1 MEALYLL
8 CHHFIIDELPDQ
20 ESGTLTDLLV
30 EPGHRYSMAGLLER
44 PHPRLG
50 MQVIRVHQRTVDVQ
64 NDYSRHEKLPSWL
77 RIRLMEHSK
86 VSQTDPGPK
95 DLEGYTALLEG
106 AAIVGRPER
115 RIFRLAGKDP
125 MGMLNA
131 ILTNDVPAQGDRG
144 VYAML
149 LDRKGRVQTD
159 LRVVRVE
166 DEVLVNTEPEGAGA
180 AEEILGRYAPFSR
193 VKLEELP
200 DWKVLGLYGPRATGL
215 LGELDL
221 AEHQTV
227 RTEVG
232 GVSVF
237 VVGVAVPVDGYDL
250 IGPADSLGTVRE
262 HLTRAGATP
271 ASTDA
276 YETARIAAGI
286 PRFGADVTP
295 DNFPGESVN
304 ALERAVS
311 FGKGCYPGQE
321 TVARMHYR
329 GSPNKKLYRFELEP
343 GSMEPPEAGDEILQ
357 GEKKLVRPISSAN
370 VVGWLTS
377 VAPPQVDGKVYA
389 LGYLARKADLQ
400 APMRAEDVKVLAS
413 KPA

>member
-1 MEALYLL
+1 
-8 CHHFIIDELPDQ
+8 
-20 ESGTLTDLLV
+20 
-30 EPGHRYSMAGLLER
+30 
-44 PHPRLG
+44 
-50 MQVIRVHQRTVDVQ
+50 
-64 NDYSRHEKLPSWL
+64 
-77 RIRLMEHSK
+77 MEHSK

-343 GSMEPPEAGDEILQ
+343 GSIEPPEPDDEILQ
-357 GEKKLVRPISSAN
+357 EGKKPLGVIPSVD

-377 VAPPQVDGKVYA
+377 VAPFPVDGRIYA
-389 LGYLARKADLQ
+389 LGYLTRKADLE
-400 APMRAEDVKVLAS
+400 APMSAEEAKILTVT
-413 KPA
+413 PA